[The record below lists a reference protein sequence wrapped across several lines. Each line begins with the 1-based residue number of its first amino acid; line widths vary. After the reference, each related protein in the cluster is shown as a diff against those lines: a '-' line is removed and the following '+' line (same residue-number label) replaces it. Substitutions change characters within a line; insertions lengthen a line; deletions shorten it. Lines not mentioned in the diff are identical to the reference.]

1 MIKGAFLAL
10 LAVLIPASLGAFD
23 QSASP
28 AFSLAQSSQ
37 YCRACHDGVIARVVD
52 RSHSMDI
59 DYRGAQ
65 LRSRGKLR
73 DVFQLDPAVSLR
85 DGVVVCTSCHR
96 PDSLLR
102 AKLVVSNEGSKLCFS
117 CHNL

>member
-28 AFSLAQSSQ
+28 AFSLNQSSR
-37 YCRACHDGVIARVVD
+37 YCLACHDGVIARVVD

-73 DVFQLDPAVSLR
+73 DVFQLDPAVSLK
-85 DGVVVCTSCHR
+85 GGLVVCTSCHR
-96 PDSLLR
+96 PDSPLR
-102 AKLVVSNEGSKLCFS
+102 AKLVVPNDGSKLCFS